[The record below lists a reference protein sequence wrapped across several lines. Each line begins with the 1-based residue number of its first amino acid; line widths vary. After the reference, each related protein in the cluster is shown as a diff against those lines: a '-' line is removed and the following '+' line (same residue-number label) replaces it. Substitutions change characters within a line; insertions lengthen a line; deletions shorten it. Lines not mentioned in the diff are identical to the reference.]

1 MLRLRQTTSCV
12 YDVDVAGMNKRIN
25 TSFHKVLLRTI
36 AWWSPAAGAASSTR
50 PSSAPSLIKARG
62 R

>member
-36 AWWSPAAGAASSTR
+36 AW
-50 PSSAPSLIKARG
+50 
-62 R
+62 